1 LKLKLALAAVTIIL
15 VVSLAANAFSYY
27 AQQYR
32 FAINNALQK
41 QAADL
46 RNQINNLQNEKADLQ
61 SQLSQLS
68 QRPIVPKLAT
78 RLGATDMRYNYTGQ
92 TTRLYISG
100 EIWNVGTAPAYNCRL
115 HVTLYQGDI
124 VANDTHIELGTIA
137 AGSWKDVAANI
148 YYEGVALTNWTIIS
162 EFG

>member
-1 LKLKLALAAVTIIL
+1 MKLKLALAAVTVIL
-15 VVSLAANAFSYY
+15 VVSFAANAYFY

-32 FAINNALQK
+32 FTINSVLQK

-68 QRPIVPKLAT
+68 QRPVAPKLVT

-92 TTRLYISG
+92 NIRLYITG
-100 EIWNVGTAPAYNCRL
+100 EVWNVGTAPAYNCRL
-115 HVTLYQGDI
+115 HVTLYQGDT
-124 VANDTHIELGTIA
+124 VAKDTRIELGTIN
-137 AGSWKDVAANI
+137 AGSFVDIAKNI
-148 YYEGVALTNWTIIS
+148 YYTGNALTNWTLIP
-162 EFG
+162 EYN